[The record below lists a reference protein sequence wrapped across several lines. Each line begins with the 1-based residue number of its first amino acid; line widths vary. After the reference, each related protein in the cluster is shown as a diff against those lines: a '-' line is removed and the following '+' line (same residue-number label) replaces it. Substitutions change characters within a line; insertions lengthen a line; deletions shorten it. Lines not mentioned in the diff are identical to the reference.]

1 MIKATAKEFGR
12 LIILRLDGHANYAPN
27 GTDIV
32 CSAVSILT
40 SSVCNLIP
48 SNRCRM
54 RPGGAVIAFSKY
66 SQTERDYLRMAAVGL
81 AQLAK
86 TYPDHVRFDDRANA
100 LSYIQRSR

>member
-1 MIKATAKEFGR
+1 MIKASTREAGR

-48 SNRCRM
+48 ANRCKT
-54 RPGGAVIAFSKY
+54 RPGGAVIAFSKF
-66 SQTERDYLRMAAVGL
+66 SETERDYLRIVAVGL

-86 TYPDHVRFDDRANA
+86 TYPNHVQFDDEAKA
-100 LSYIQRSR
+100 LS

>member
-1 MIKATAKEFGR
+1 MIKASTREAGR

-48 SNRCRM
+48 ANRCKT

-66 SQTERDYLRMAAVGL
+66 SETERDYLRIVAVGL

-86 TYPDHVRFDDRANA
+86 TYPHHVQFDDEAKA
-100 LSYIQRSR
+100 LS

>member
-1 MIKATAKEFGR
+1 MIKASTNESGR

-27 GTDIV
+27 GQDIV

-40 SSVCNLIP
+40 SAVCNLIP
-48 SNRCRM
+48 DNRRKA

-66 SQTERDYLRMAAVGL
+66 SETERDYLRIVAVGL

-86 TYPDHVRFDDRANA
+86 TYPEHIQFDDRAHA
-100 LSYIQRSR
+100 LS

>member
-1 MIKATAKEFGR
+1 MIKASTRESGR

-27 GTDIV
+27 GQDIV

-48 SNRCRM
+48 ANRSKT

-66 SQTERDYLRMAAVGL
+66 SETERDYLRIVAVGL

-86 TYPDHVRFDDRANA
+86 TYPNYVQFDDEAKA
-100 LSYIQRSR
+100 LS

>member
-1 MIKATAKEFGR
+1 MIKASTREAGR
-12 LIILRLDGHANYAPN
+12 LIILRLDGHANYASN
-27 GTDIV
+27 GQDIV

-48 SNRCRM
+48 ANRCKA

-66 SQTERDYLRMAAVGL
+66 SETERDYLRIVAVGL

-86 TYPDHVRFDDRANA
+86 TYPNYVQFDDEAKA
-100 LSYIQRSR
+100 LS

>member
-1 MIKATAKEFGR
+1 MIKASTRAAGR
-12 LIILRLDGHANYAPN
+12 LIVLRLDGHANYAPN
-27 GTDIV
+27 GQDIV

-48 SNRCRM
+48 ANRCKT

-66 SQTERDYLRMAAVGL
+66 SETERDYLRIVAVGL

-86 TYPDHVRFDDRANA
+86 TYPNHVQFDDRAHA
-100 LSYIQRSR
+100 LS